1 VRRVGAWA
9 LGRMLGEG
17 RGAVRLAT
25 LLAFAVVLVQPPTRL
40 SAQASVH
47 AQAIPL
53 VTRASHTPG
62 DKTLTEFALS
72 QPAVMLEW
80 RRSRFSVR
88 ATLDAEGLTIPG
100 GELSPG
106 SHGEGYYD
114 RRHPHTYVHE
124 LMALGVDLL
133 GARDGELR
141 VSIAAGPK
149 GFVAFGTDDPMGRP
163 VARYPINHHLAQIL
177 ERSVVIGSLSYRG
190 LSIERSWFN
199 GDEPTRPDDWPEWH
213 RGLDSDAWRFTIEP
227 RPGLSAQFSLATV
240 QSPEHEPGAGQTQE
254 KNSFAIRYDRKGPNA
269 LYLLGELAHTE
280 DAQGFFV
287 YNSQLVEGA
296 LSVGRHRPYARFERT
311 DRGEEE
317 RALDPFRSQRPHFHD
332 GNIGTT
338 RWTVWTAGYGVSFL
352 TAKGRLE
359 WRPFV
364 EGSVASAKRLEGI
377 FDPEDWY
384 GSDVLPSV
392 TLGVRLDWGGM
403 GKMRMGRYFDVQDDH
418 ALMRH

>member
-1 VRRVGAWA
+1 VGKWAGVSSSARFGLVGA
-9 LGRMLGEG
+9 LLF
-17 RGAVRLAT
+17 LAHRPSGP
-25 LLAFAVVLVQPPTRL
+25 LA
-40 SAQASVH
+40 AQLRAH
-47 AQAIPL
+47 GQAIPL
-53 VTRASHTPG
+53 LTRASHTPG

-72 QPAVMLEW
+72 QPAIMLEW
-80 RRSRFSVR
+80 RTPDRGPRTSHFALR
-88 ATLDAEGLTIPG
+88 TTIDGEGLTIPD

-124 LMALGVDLL
+124 LMVSGVDLL
-133 GARDGELR
+133 GARDGDLR
-141 VSIAAGPK
+141 ISLAAGPK

-163 VARYPINHHLAQIL
+163 VVRYPINHHLAQIL
-177 ERSVVIGSLSYRG
+177 ERSVVIGSLSYRW
-190 LSIERSWFN
+190 LSVERSWFN

-280 DAQGFFV
+280 DAEGFFV

-296 LSVGRHRPYARFERT
+296 FSVGRHRPYARFERT

-317 RALDPFRSQRPHFHD
+317 RTLDPFRSVRPHFHD

-352 TAKGRLE
+352 TAGGRLE

-364 EGSVASAKRLEGI
+364 EGSVAKARSLEGI

-384 GSDVLPSV
+384 GSDVLPSL

-403 GKMRMGRYFDVQDDH
+403 SNMRMGRYFDVQAH
-418 ALMRH
+418 NEHQGH